1 MYKKIIIR
9 CDAGKIAELGTGHL
23 YRCITLYFLL
33 KKKFKLKKKDILFLI
48 KTSGKYSI
56 AKKILSENNILYQS
70 VDEKIKDYSFQELN
84 FINKFSSKLLIIDRL
99 GKINKKSII
108 NFKKNHKKIVL
119 FDDSSNCRNLV
130 NLAINPLITNVKKIK
145 KTFVGYKYNIIPSFL
160 SNYKKKSIKGK
171 NLKIF
176 LSFGGFDNKNLTFK
190 AINYLKKSSH
200 NYNLFLNKKLKKTV
214 KDKTKIIFF
223 DSRNYYK
230 NLINSDLV
238 FSAGGLSM
246 FDAIFLRKFVI
257 CIPQY
262 KHQNENINIL
272 NKKRIV
278 YKLSIKDMNKI
289 DYILGEILKK
299 KVRNLNKRNMIINS
313 KLISKTLKLI
323 YKQYDY

>member
-23 YRCITLYFLL
+23 YRCITLYLLL

-56 AKKILSENNILYQS
+56 TKKILSEKNILYQS
-70 VDEKIKDYSFQELN
+70 VDEKIKDYSFKEVNL
-84 FINKFSSKLLIIDRL
+84 INKFSSKLLIIDRL
-99 GKINKKSII
+99 GKINKKFI
-108 NFKKNHKKIVL
+108 NNIKRNHKKIVL

-130 NLAINPLITNVKKIK
+130 NLAINPLITKVKKIK

-160 SNYKKKSIKGK
+160 ANYKKKSIKGK
-171 NLKIF
+171 NLNIF

-200 NYNLFLNKKLKKTV
+200 KYNLFLNKRLKKIV
-214 KDKTKIIFF
+214 KDKKKITFF
-223 DSRNYYK
+223 DSRDYYK

-246 FDAIFLRKFVI
+246 FDAIFLKKIVV

-278 YKLSIKDMNKI
+278 YKLSIKDMNKM

-313 KLISKTLKLI
+313 KSIFKTLKLI
-323 YKQYDY
+323 YKQYD

>member
-23 YRCITLYFLL
+23 YRCITLYLLL

-56 AKKILSENNILYQS
+56 TKKILSEKNILYQS
-70 VDEKIKDYSFQELN
+70 VDEKIKDYSFKEVNL
-84 FINKFSSKLLIIDRL
+84 INKFSSKLLIIDRL
-99 GKINKKSII
+99 GKINKKFI
-108 NFKKNHKKIVL
+108 NNIKRNHKKIVL

-130 NLAINPLITNVKKIK
+130 NLAINPLITKVKKIK

-160 SNYKKKSIKGK
+160 ANYKKKSIKGK
-171 NLKIF
+171 NLNIF

-200 NYNLFLNKKLKKTV
+200 KYNLFLNKRLKKIV
-214 KDKTKIIFF
+214 KDKKKITFF
-223 DSRNYYK
+223 DSRDYYK

-246 FDAIFLRKFVI
+246 FDAIFLKKIVV

-278 YKLSIKDMNKI
+278 YKLSIKDMNKM

-313 KLISKTLKLI
+313 KSISKTLKLI
-323 YKQYDY
+323 YKQYD